1 MLMSSKAK
9 ACWARLLRPISN
21 MAPPLFGSL
30 VVQIRIGTRPTGRSP
45 TYSTRIV
52 RCLDGHLDVVRMR
65 FAQSG
70 GGDPYEGSPLLELG
84 HRRRSCVEHGLPQA
98 PYQLVGDCGERAAER
113 HVALD
118 ALGDQHRVV
127 VHIALEV
134 PVLGVRRAPP
144 ARRHG
149 RK

>member
-70 GGDPYEGSPLLELG
+70 GGDPYEGSPLLQLG
-84 HRRRSCVEHGLPQA
+84 RRRRAGVEHRLPQA
-98 PYQLVGDCGERAAER
+98 THQLVGDRCERPTER
-113 HVALD
+113 HM
-118 ALGDQHRVV
+118 
-127 VHIALEV
+127 
-134 PVLGVRRAPP
+134 
-144 ARRHG
+144 ARD
-149 RK
+149 